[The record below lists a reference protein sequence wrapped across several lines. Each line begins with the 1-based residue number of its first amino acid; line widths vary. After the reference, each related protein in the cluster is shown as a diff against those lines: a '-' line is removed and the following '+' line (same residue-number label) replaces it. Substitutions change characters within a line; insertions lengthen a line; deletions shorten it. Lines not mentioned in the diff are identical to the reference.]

1 MQPMEK
7 FVNILLLI
15 LIVQSAANAQ
25 CGINY
30 REILA
35 HSCQGE
41 YLQHQELNQETGA
54 RVSMILEK
62 GNRYAIYL
70 LNPNLTIP
78 ELKFGGD
85 AESLFK
91 DYQSEY
97 NQEEKTEVH
106 LFTARETG
114 DYYFSLDFGTEE
126 KACILMAIY
135 LQHALKAGIYKDFE
149 EFRQNDPSVEFNIQ
163 VSRKLRKYGDIRS
176 RGRITYYRL
185 DIDKAKGRS
194 IGKVFGFSDGEHV
207 YINERHP
214 DLGPGTEFIR
224 IEDLGR
230 YCYFEDRKPTTIFI
244 GTVPTTIY
252 SLERKIMDASTG
264 EIMTL
269 SKKRLEKIIT
279 DNNELHAEFQHD
291 PENSKKLKE
300 YLIRYLEE

>member
-1 MQPMEK
+1 MEK
-7 FVNILLLI
+7 FINILLFVLFA
-15 LIVQSAANAQ
+15 QSAANAQ

-30 REILA
+30 KEILA
-35 HSCQGE
+35 QSCEGE

-62 GNRYAIYL
+62 GKRYAIYL

-78 ELKFGGD
+78 ELKFEGD
-85 AESLFK
+85 AGSLFK
-91 DYQSEY
+91 DYQTEFD
-97 NQEEKTEVH
+97 QEEKTEVH

-114 DYYFSLDFGTEE
+114 DYYFSLDFGTEK

-135 LQHALKAGIYKDFE
+135 LQDALKAGIYKDFE
-149 EFRQNDPSVEFNIQ
+149 EFRQNDPSLEFNFQ

-176 RGRITYYRL
+176 RGKITYYRL

-194 IGKVFGFSDGEHV
+194 IGRVFGFSDGEHV
-207 YINERHP
+207 YINERHQ
-214 DLGPGTEFIR
+214 DLGPGTDFIR
-224 IEDLGR
+224 IENLGR

-252 SLERKIMDASTG
+252 SLERKIMDAGTG

-269 SKKRLEKIIT
+269 SKKRLEEIIK
-279 DNNELHAEFQHD
+279 DNSELYTEFQHD

-300 YLIRYLEE
+300 YLKRYLDE